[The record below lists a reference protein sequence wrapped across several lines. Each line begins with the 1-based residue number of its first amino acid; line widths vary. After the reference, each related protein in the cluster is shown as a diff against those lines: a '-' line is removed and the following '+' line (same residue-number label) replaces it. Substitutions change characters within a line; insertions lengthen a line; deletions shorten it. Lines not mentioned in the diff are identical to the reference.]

1 MHQPQPLHLSLS
13 TLIVPVSSD
22 CIKASR
28 GQAATHAGS
37 SQSLHVT
44 AKLANWLTLTAR
56 IRDFNGLKAFSLLI
70 EQAYSHIWQPTHLS
84 GSAETNFFS

>member
-13 TLIVPVSSD
+13 KTILPMSSD
-22 CIKASR
+22 CFNASR

-44 AKLANWLTLTAR
+44 AILANWLTLTTR
-56 IRDFNGLKAFSLLI
+56 MRDLSGLKAFSLVN
-70 EQAYSHIWQPTHLS
+70 EQAYSHI
-84 GSAETNFFS
+84 